1 MNVKK
6 KTINEKVT
14 DHIKRLQ
21 LQCVSLNE
29 YKGALEAFAALNKIS
44 YPDMMQMLD
53 DYRDYVMKNQ
63 KEDIWKWL

>member
-6 KTINEKVT
+6 KTINEKVK

-21 LQCVSLNE
+21 LQCVSWLE
-29 YKGALEAFAALNKIS
+29 YKGALEAFCALNKLS

-53 DYRDYVMKNQ
+53 DYRDYVIKHQ
-63 KEDIWKWL
+63 KEDI

>member
-1 MNVKK
+1 MNGKK

-21 LQCVSLNE
+21 LQCVSWNE
-29 YKGALEAFAALNKIS
+29 YKGALEAFAVLNKIS

-53 DYRDYVMKNQ
+53 DYRDYVVKNQ
-63 KEDIWKWL
+63 KEDI

>member
-21 LQCVSLNE
+21 LQCVSWLE
-29 YKGALEAFAALNKIS
+29 YKGALEAFCALNKLS

-53 DYRDYVMKNQ
+53 DYRDYVIKNQ
-63 KEDIWKWL
+63 KEDI

>member
-21 LQCVSLNE
+21 LQCVSWSE
-29 YKGALEAFAALNKIS
+29 YKGALEAFAALNKLS

-53 DYRDYVMKNQ
+53 DYRDYAMKNQ
-63 KEDIWKWL
+63 KEDI